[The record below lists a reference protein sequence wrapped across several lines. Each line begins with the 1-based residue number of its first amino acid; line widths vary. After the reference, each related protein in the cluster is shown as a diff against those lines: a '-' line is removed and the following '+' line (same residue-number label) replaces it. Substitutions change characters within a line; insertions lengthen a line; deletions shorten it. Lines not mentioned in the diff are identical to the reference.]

1 MKATTN
7 IKTVWVAAVA
17 YMADTREITNKE
29 VPDYD
34 LSQLLRLVSHP
45 LPHLRQS
52 FHPDFQYLNPKSDI
66 GGAAVLFLGISVGTI
81 IGCIDCV
88 ILSILN
94 TLKIYIRRK
103 RVLNFDRRYDNDF
116 RRSSWSSYEQA
127 MIREY

>member
-45 LPHLRQS
+45 LP
-52 FHPDFQYLNPKSDI
+52 FKSK
-66 GGAAVLFLGISVGTI
+66 
-81 IGCIDCV
+81 
-88 ILSILN
+88 ILS
-94 TLKIYIRRK
+94 
-103 RVLNFDRRYDNDF
+103 
-116 RRSSWSSYEQA
+116 
-127 MIREY
+127 